1 MFDIN
6 VKNVKRGRSFFYIF
20 LVIGLFFLF
29 IIVGIFIFSI
39 IKFNSLDSS
48 VLSTSVEVQ
57 SHINDEGSVM
67 YSPVYY
73 YEVDSQNYSCASSA
87 SSSVK
92 SSTQNNTVYY
102 DSKDPSNCMTEYS
115 RSGNF
120 IILLFLIIPVI
131 FILIAVINIRKINK
145 RIKAIMQLNQKGKLI
160 KNLPYRLEDTAMSV
174 NNIPIQRPVVYYTL
188 PSGSTI
194 TLYGDPR
201 HDKKSYDA
209 DGMVD
214 LLIDEDNPNSYY
226 IDFEINRLTG
236 NLPQDYYQQNNEID
250 SINQYGQEQYIF
262 NQNQVYESDKNNN

>member
-6 VKNVKRGRSFFYIF
+6 VKNVKKGRSFFYIF

-92 SSTQNNTVYY
+92 PSTQNNTVYY

-174 NNIPIQRPVVYYTL
+174 NNIPIQRPVVDYTL